1 MGMYQKRKIRA
12 EKKNNNQ
19 EEKLTKVV
27 LNWFPGHIT
36 IDDDMAF
43 KDYLLMIRKELEIIE
58 KRKKEFDEEKHV
70 IFEMAKRPSTIT
82 RLKVLKKVSK
92 RNGSD

>member
-1 MGMYQKRKIRA
+1 MTLKGIVIM
-12 EKKNNNQ
+12 NNIN
-19 EEKLTKVV
+19 EEKV
-27 LNWFPGHIT
+27 LHKTNINWYPGHIE
-36 IDDDMAF
+36 IDDDIGF

-58 KRKKEFDEEKHV
+58 KRKKEFSEERNRL
-70 IFEMAKRPSTIT
+70 FEIAKRPSTIT

>member
-1 MGMYQKRKIRA
+1 MN
-12 EKKNNNQ
+12 KNKTNI
-19 EEKLTKVV
+19 
-27 LNWFPGHIT
+27 NWYPGHIT
-36 IDDDMAF
+36 IDDDIAF

-58 KRKKEFDEEKHV
+58 KRKKEFDEERHV
-70 IFEMAKRPSTIT
+70 IFEMAKRPSTVT